1 MVENIKECKCGCN
14 CKIMKV
20 LFSIL
25 LIVLIGYGVFAIIE
39 KSKKI
44 EGKNASTITIS
55 RTGTVY
61 AVPNLAQI
69 DLSIITEGKEVND
82 VIQKN
87 NEKSSA
93 VIEKIKAQGID
104 EADIKTT
111 YYNVYPLYEWHKEG
125 DSLSTTGTRVLTG
138 YEAVETINVKVR
150 EVEKIGGLIE
160 EAVRAGANQVGDL
173 QFIVEN
179 EEVFKAQARAKA
191 IIEAKAEAIQT
202 AQVLGVKLGEIV
214 SFSENSSYVPL
225 YDRSAVATDSSAIS
239 AGENKIDV
247 TVNIVFEIK

>member
-1 MVENIKECKCGCN
+1 MEF
-14 CKIMKV
+14 
-20 LFSIL
+20 LQL
-25 LIVLIGYGVFAIIE
+25 L
-39 KSKKI
+39 KKQKI

-179 EEVFKAQARAKA
+179 EEVLRLKLEPKPLLRLKLRLFKLLR
-191 IIEAKAEAIQT
+191 
-202 AQVLGVKLGEIV
+202 
-214 SFSENSSYVPL
+214 F
-225 YDRSAVATDSSAIS
+225 
-239 AGENKIDV
+239 
-247 TVNIVFEIK
+247 

>member
-1 MVENIKECKCGCN
+1 MTKEENKKCNCGCD
-14 CKIMKV
+14 CKITKV

-25 LIVLIGYGVFAIIE
+25 LIVLIGYGVFATIE
-39 KSKKI
+39 KSKI
-44 EGKNASTITIS
+44 VNEEENVSTITIS
-55 RTGTVY
+55 KTGTVY

-69 DLSIITEGKEVND
+69 DFSIITEGKEVND
-82 VIQKN
+82 VMREN

-93 VIEKIKAQGID
+93 VIEKIKAQGVD
-104 EADIKTT
+104 ELDIKTT

-179 EEVFKAQARAKA
+179 EEVLRLKLEPKPLLRLKLRLFKLLR
-191 IIEAKAEAIQT
+191 
-202 AQVLGVKLGEIV
+202 
-214 SFSENSSYVPL
+214 F
-225 YDRSAVATDSSAIS
+225 
-239 AGENKIDV
+239 
-247 TVNIVFEIK
+247 